1 MCKVKMTLQIKR
13 KGLECSEISFNNPP
27 FFFCYKEDDKC
38 IDIASEMFEGDIN
51 GYVFPIH
58 ASIDH
63 NHLNTN
69 YDLIINGK
77 KVKMFKSE
85 KEITM
90 TQQGQGSKNVI
101 VFEVI
106 I

>member
-1 MCKVKMTLQIKR
+1 MCKVQLTLHIKR
-13 KGLECSEISFNNPP
+13 TGLGRSEINFNNTP
-27 FFFCYKEDDKC
+27 FLFCYKEDDKS
-38 IDIASEMFEGDIN
+38 IDIFTETFEGDID

-63 NHLNTN
+63 NLSNTN
-69 YDLIINGK
+69 YDLIINGQ
-77 KVKMFKSE
+77 KVKMFKTE
-85 KEITM
+85 REIMLTSKG
-90 TQQGQGSKNVI
+90 QGQEQVI

>member
-1 MCKVKMTLQIKR
+1 MKLQIKR
-13 KGLECSEISFNNPP
+13 KGSECSEISFNNPP
-27 FFFCYKEDDKC
+27 SFFCYKEDDKC
-38 IDIASEMFEGDIN
+38 IDIASEIFEGDIN

-77 KVKMFKSE
+77 KVKMFKSG

>member
-1 MCKVKMTLQIKR
+1 MCKVKLTLQIKR
-13 KGLECSEISFNNPP
+13 IGLECSKISFNIPP
-27 FFFCYKEDDKC
+27 FLFCYKENAKS
-38 IDIASEMFEGDIN
+38 IDIFAETFEGDID

-58 ASIDH
+58 ATIDH
-63 NHLNTN
+63 NHSNTN
-69 YDLIINGK
+69 YDLIINGQ

-90 TQQGQGSKNVI
+90 TQQGQGLESVI